1 VGLFIKSKP
10 KFNTFAKNIDEK
22 MEELLKKFENK
33 KPEIVFEWKDE
44 KTDAEGWIVI
54 NSLRGGAAAGGTRM
68 RIGVTKDE
76 VLALAKT
83 MEVKFT
89 VAGPPIGGGK
99 SGINFDPRDP
109 RKKEVLKRWYAAA
122 KPLLKTYYGTGGDMN
137 VDEVHEVIPMC
148 EEQGISFPLEGIVN
162 GHLRRDEKGK
172 MKIINQLKEGV
183 PLIVREESLTPNP
196 NNNYS
201 VGDLIT
207 GYGVSETI
215 LHYYTI
221 YGGQVKGKRVIIQG
235 WGNVAGA
242 AAYYLAQAGAV
253 IVGIIDKAGGVVKSE
268 GYSFKEIQSF
278 LENRSS
284 NFLETEDM
292 LSFKQANEN
301 IWSVGA
307 EIFVPAAASRL
318 LTQAQLDAMVDN
330 GLEVISSGANVPF
343 ADKEI
348 FFGPISKSADER
360 VSVLPDFIANCGMAR
375 VFAYLMEDNVEMT
388 DKAIFSDTSNCIKN
402 ALTKSH
408 AINNSKTNI
417 SKTAIEI
424 ALKQLV

>member
-1 VGLFIKSKP
+1 MKSKP
-10 KFNTFAKNIDEK
+10 KFNTFAKKYITKK
-22 MEELLKKFENK
+22 MEELLKKFEDK
-33 KPEIVFEWKDE
+33 EPEIVFEWKDE

-68 RIGVTKDE
+68 RVGVTKDE

-148 EEQGISFPLEGIVN
+148 EEQGILFPLEGILN
-162 GHLRRDEKGK
+162 GHHRRDEKGK
-172 MKIINQLKEGV
+172 MKIINQLKVGV
-183 PLIVREESLTPNP
+183 PLIVREASLTPNP
-196 NNNYS
+196 DKDYS

-215 LHYYTI
+215 LHYYNI
-221 YGGQVKGKRVIIQG
+221 YGGEVKGKRVIIQG

-242 AAYYLAQAGAV
+242 AAYYLAQAGAT
-253 IVGIIDKAGGVVKSE
+253 IVGIIDKVGGLVKPE
-268 GYSFKEIQSF
+268 GYSFEEIKSL
-278 LENRSS
+278 LEDRSS
-284 NFLETEDM
+284 NFLETENM
-292 LSFKQANEN
+292 LTFKQANEK

-375 VFAYLMEDNVEMT
+375 VFTYLMQDNVEMT
-388 DKAIFSDTSNCIKN
+388 DKAIFSDTSDCIKN
-402 ALTKSH
+402 ALIKSH
-408 AINNSKTNI
+408 SINNNKTNI
-417 SKTAIEI
+417 SKTAFEI

>member
-1 VGLFIKSKP
+1 ML
-10 KFNTFAKNIDEK
+10 
-22 MEELLKKFENK
+22 ELLKKFEDK
-33 KPEIVFEWKDE
+33 KPEVVFEWKDE
-44 KTDAEGWIVI
+44 HTNAEGWIVI

-68 RIGVTKDE
+68 RVGVTRDE

-109 RKKEVLKRWYAAA
+109 RKKEVLQRWYAAA

-148 EEQGISFPLEGIVN
+148 EEQGILFPLEGIVN
-162 GHLRRDEKGK
+162 GHHRKDEKGK
-172 MKIINQLKEGV
+172 MKIINQLKAGV
-183 PLIVREESLTPNP
+183 PLIVKEKTLTPDP
-196 NNNYS
+196 NKDYS

-207 GYGVSETI
+207 GYGVSEAI
-215 LHYYTI
+215 LHYYNI
-221 YGGQVKGKRVIIQG
+221 YGGEVKGKRVIVQG

-242 AAYYLAQAGAV
+242 AAYYLAQAGAI
-253 IVGIIDKAGGVVKSE
+253 IVGIIDIGGGVINTE
-268 GYSFKEIQSF
+268 GYSFSEIKD
-278 LENRSS
+278 LLTNRTS
-284 NFLETEDM
+284 NFLEAENM
-292 LSFKQANEN
+292 MSFEKVNKK

-318 LTQAQLDAMVDN
+318 LSQSQLDQMIDG

-375 VFAYLMEDNVEMT
+375 VFAYLMEDNIEIT
-388 DKAIFSDTSNCIKN
+388 DVAIFKDTSDRIGK
-402 ALTKSH
+402 ALQDSYN
-408 AINNSKTNI
+408 NNSSKQNI
-417 SKTAIEI
+417 SKTAFEI
-424 ALKQLV
+424 ALKQLL

>member
-1 VGLFIKSKP
+1 
-10 KFNTFAKNIDEK
+10 
-22 MEELLKKFENK
+22 
-33 KPEIVFEWKDE
+33 
-44 KTDAEGWIVI
+44 
-54 NSLRGGAAAGGTRM
+54 M
-68 RIGVTKDE
+68 RIGVTRNE

-109 RKKEVLKRWYAAA
+109 RKEGVLKRWYAAA

-137 VDEVHEVIPMC
+137 VDEVHEVMPMC
-148 EEQGISFPLEGIVN
+148 EEQGILFPLEGIVN
-162 GHLRRDEKGK
+162 GHHRRDEAGK

-183 PLIVREESLTPNP
+183 PLIVRDKNLTPNP
-196 NNNYS
+196 IKDYS

-215 LHYYTI
+215 LHYYNI
-221 YGGQVKGKRVIIQG
+221 YGGDVKGKRVIIQG

-242 AAYYLAQAGAV
+242 AAYYLAQAGAI
-253 IVGIIDKAGGVVKSE
+253 IVGIIDIGGGVINKDGYTFEEIKSL
-268 GYSFKEIQSF
+268 
-278 LENRSS
+278 LEDRSS
-284 NFLETEDM
+284 NFLEADNM
-292 LSFKQANEN
+292 LSFQEANEK

-318 LTQAQLDAMVDN
+318 LSQNQLDTMIDN

-343 ADKEI
+343 SDKEI

-375 VFAYLMEDNVEMT
+375 VFAYLMEDKIEMT
-388 DKAIFSDTSNCIKN
+388 DVAIFADTSNCIKN
-402 ALTKSH
+402 ALIKSH
-408 AINNSKTNI
+408 AINNSKTQI
-417 SKTAIEI
+417 SKTAFEI
-424 ALKQLV
+424 ALNQLV

>member
-1 VGLFIKSKP
+1 M
-10 KFNTFAKNIDEK
+10 EK
-22 MEELLKKFENK
+22 LLKKFEDK

-99 SGINFDPRDP
+99 SGINFDPKDP

-148 EEQGISFPLEGIVN
+148 EEQGILFPLEGIVN
-162 GHLRRDEKGK
+162 GHHRRDEQGK
-172 MKIINQLKEGV
+172 MKIINQLKIGV
-183 PLIVREESLTPNP
+183 PLIVKEESLTPNP
-196 NNNYS
+196 NKNYS

-215 LHYYTI
+215 IHYYNI
-221 YGGQVKGKRVIIQG
+221 YGGELKGKRVIIQG

-242 AAYYLAQAGAV
+242 AAYYLAQAGAI
-253 IVGIIDKAGGVVKSE
+253 IVGIIDKTGGVVKAE
-268 GYSFKEIQSF
+268 GYSFEEIQSF
-278 LENRSS
+278 LEKRTS

-292 LSFKQANEN
+292 LTFKQVNEK
-301 IWSVGA
+301 IWNVGA

-318 LTQAQLDAMVDN
+318 LTQSQLNAMVNN

-375 VFAYLMEDNVEMT
+375 VFAYLMEDNVDMS
-388 DKAIFSDTSNCIKN
+388 DKAIFSDTSYCIKN
-402 ALTKSH
+402 ALIKSH
-408 AINNSKTNI
+408 SINNNKTNI
-417 SKTAIEI
+417 SKTAFEI